1 MAKNVTTDT
10 DPSRTGLIAPPHVR
24 FMRCRPRKRGDWR
37 AHHAAVALNEN
48 KFSPAG
54 GGLCRMHKPITETAR
69 PGAPRPTPAPR
80 AARDWRWRGP
90 RLGIGWRLGLG
101 LAAVTTVLVLGEVLA
116 ARTTREALAAVRS
129 MQNEHEPLA
138 NSANAVLEKLLAY
151 DRAIDE
157 DLQAH
162 SPDDFSTLTQAGDAL
177 EAAVAGSTG
186 HGDRHPPAPSAH
198 RPHRQRAPARQP
210 RRAARAV
217 GRGAPGGP
225 QPGLP
230 ARHLR
235 WRLGAGHQRH
245 TGGGAALARRARGGL
260 QRRARQRRHTRRDGA
275 ARARLQGGGECALR
289 GVREIPRPGLAR
301 PGELSNSAE

>member
-10 DPSRTGLIAPPHVR
+10 DPGCTGLIAPPHVR

-54 GGLCRMHKPITETAR
+54 SGLCRMHKPITETAR

-138 NSANAVLEKLLAY
+138 NSANAVLENLLAY
-151 DRAIDE
+151 DRAVDE

-162 SPDDFSTLTQAGDAL
+162 NPYEFRAMTEAGDAL
-177 EAAVAGSTG
+177 EAAVAAYFGAS
-186 HGDRHPPAPSAH
+186 PPPPLTASGTRLRLQLTSHIAD
-198 RPHRQRAPARQP
+198 ARQLT
-210 RRAARAV
+210 RRAAQRANWV
-217 GRGAPGGP
+217 AKRQADLNQVYQRITSAGGS
-225 QPGLP
+225 GL
-230 ARHLR
+230 AIN
-235 WRLGAGHQRH
+235 G
-245 TGGGAALARRARGGL
+245 TEVVARRS
-260 QRRARQRRHTRRDGA
+260 
-275 ARARLQGGGECALR
+275 
-289 GVREIPRPGLAR
+289 LA
-301 PGELSNSAE
+301 ELEEAFNE